1 MIIATVSQSAFHFLK
16 AKIITG
22 ELEPGKKLDESK
34 LSERLDISRPPIR
47 EAFRKLESEHL
58 VYTIPRR
65 GTFVSEISID
75 DFIELYQVRG
85 MAECCAVDILEE
97 KNIREIPELESA
109 LTDVDELSLLPDAT
123 PGQELKLVV
132 KIQDFHVKLVE
143 AAKNARLSSFYETI
157 NSNVCRYTYI
167 YTSAPDMVKTWREEH
182 RQIADVI
189 RAADYR
195 EAKRSLLDHIN
206 AYRKGSFLEL
216 MRVEIQKRT
225 GKKEG
230 IASTSKEK

>member
-1 MIIATVSQSAFHFLK
+1 MKIATVAQSAFHFLK

-58 VYTIPRR
+58 VFTIPRR
-65 GTFVSEISID
+65 GTFVSEISIE

-109 LTDVDELSLLPDAT
+109 LTDVDELSLMPDAT
-123 PGQELKLVV
+123 PGQELNLVV

-143 AAKNARLSSFYETI
+143 AANNARLSSFYETI

-167 YTSAPDMVKTWREEH
+167 YTSEPDMVRTWREEH

-195 EAKRSLLDHIN
+195 KAKRFLIDHIN
-206 AYRKGSFLEL
+206 AYRKGSFLDL
-216 MRVEIQKRT
+216 MREEIQKRI
-225 GKKEG
+225 GKKEET
-230 IASTSKEK
+230 ASTSGER